1 MVDADPF
8 PPMTKTYMSRV
19 TAACPSLFCDID
31 PILFSSH
38 WPVLASKTRQ
48 EERELAFAP
57 PQVAT
62 TVSSPA
68 VRKVVWS
75 DRSPG
80 REGGEQVAVGG
91 KTSVEE
97 SRELP
102 SEPPVRRNRFAL
114 LVGPENDSLND
125 DSN

>member
-1 MVDADPF
+1 
-8 PPMTKTYMSRV
+8 MTKTNWSSV
-19 TAACPSLFCDID
+19 TTACKVLTCSSD

-38 WPVLASKTRQ
+38 RPVLASKTRQ
-48 EERELAFAP
+48 EEIGLGPSVP

-62 TVSSPA
+62 TGSSSA
-68 VRKVVWS
+68 VRKVVWR
-75 DRSPG
+75 DRLPG
-80 REGGEQVAVGG
+80 REGGEQFEVGG

-97 SRELP
+97 SWELP
-102 SEPPVRRNRFAL
+102 SLPPVRRSRFAL